1 MIVIMLI
8 IVIISR
14 LIMMMTLKAFNLYWQ
29 FQGLTVL
36 NKHTVV
42 HHIKSIFILINAM
55 SVTYNNH
62 EQ

>member
-1 MIVIMLI
+1 
-8 IVIISR
+8 
-14 LIMMMTLKAFNLYWQ
+14 MMMTLKAFNLYWQ